1 MRGCI
6 IMNKLRWLIL
16 AGLVLWLP
24 SAALAGEEGSSNA
37 FYFGDVGQAVVTLTI
52 FLLLFFVLG
61 KYAWKPLTAQLEK
74 REKSIQETIEQAQKR
89 QKDAEALLAEYRS
102 RLDMAQAEVAE
113 LLVSGRAEAAS
124 ARETVLAAAQ
134 QEAHRA
140 GQQAREEIERAKRD
154 ALNEMYDATAS
165 LAADVA
171 GKLIRKNLT
180 SDDQK
185 RLLQDSLQEVR
196 KIGLS

>member
-1 MRGCI
+1 MRECI

-16 AGLVLWLP
+16 AGLVLSLP
-24 SAALAGEEGSSNA
+24 SAALAGEEGGSNA

-89 QKDAEALLAEYRS
+89 QKDAEALLAEYRT

-113 LLVSGRAEAAS
+113 LLASGRAEAAS

-134 QEAHRA
+134 QEAHRV